1 MRSRSSLTS
10 AILLKH
16 SLKTSASLERRT
28 VEMSNATLALKEAIR
43 KGEISPNQF
52 TKEELSQINKG
63 LNKIDRFTWHHN
75 SQSSPPNMQLI
86 PTPIHDAVQ
95 HIGEGALSEGR

>member
-1 MRSRSSLTS
+1 ALHLFLV
-10 AILLKH
+10 LLKH
-16 SLKTSASLERRT
+16 SSKTSASLERRT